1 MDFPGARKGGGSLG
15 SRYNQLAAEGALN
28 PDPHQ
33 LKVVAALDRLL
44 GELQARPLDAKP
56 GFFSRL
62 FGRSRNAGEAAPR
75 GLYVYGSVG
84 RGKTML
90 MDLFLEAAPVEKK
103 RRAHFNDF
111 MADVHDRI
119 GRHRA
124 AVKAGTASGDDPIP
138 PVAQDL
144 AADAKLLCFDEFSVT
159 DIADAMI
166 LSRLFTA
173 LFSQGV
179 VLVAT
184 SNVAPDDLYREGLN
198 RQLFLPFIGLLKR
211 HVDVLDIGGTQDH
224 RMAKLNRLPVY
235 LTPLGPEA
243 SQHMDEAWAV
253 TTEGHRVARAELMV
267 KGRTIPVPQAAGSA
281 ARFAF
286 GDLCSQP
293 LAARDYLAIVERY
306 PTIFIDNIP
315 VLDAAQRNEA
325 KRLIL
330 LVDVLYDR
338 HATLVVSAAAEPD
351 QLFAGRP
358 GSTEAFEFVR
368 TASRLT
374 EMQSL
379 AWREEALQ
387 RNGEAA
393 EHSETSPAD

>member
-1 MDFPGARKGGGSLG
+1 LPEPTAAATLR
-15 SRYNQLAAEGALN
+15 SRYDRLAAEGSIN
-28 PDPHQ
+28 PDSHQ
-33 LKVVAALDRLL
+33 GKAVEALDRLL
-44 GELQARPLDAKP
+44 SDLQARSLDSKP
-56 GFFSRL
+56 GLFARFFGGKRDE
-62 FGRSRNAGEAAPR
+62 AGPR
-75 GLYVYGSVG
+75 GLYLHGSVG

-90 MDLFLEAAPVEKK
+90 MDWFLEAAPVEKK

-138 PVAQDL
+138 PVAKDL
-144 AADAKLLCFDEFSVT
+144 AEQAKLLCFDEFAVT
-159 DIADAMI
+159 DITDAMI

-173 LFSQGV
+173 LFDEGV

-224 RMAKLNRLPVY
+224 RMAKLERLPVY
-235 LTPLGPEA
+235 LTPLGPDADA
-243 SQHMDEAWAV
+243 SINEAW
-253 TTEGHRVARAELMV
+253 TVATDGQRTAPAQVEV
-267 KGRTIPVPQAAGSA
+267 KGRTIPVPQAAGKA

-286 GDLCSQP
+286 ADLCSQP
-293 LAARDYLAIVERY
+293 LAARDYLAIVERF
-306 PTIFIDNIP
+306 PTIFIDGIP
-315 VLDAAQRNEA
+315 VLDAGQRNEA

-338 HATLVVSAAAEPD
+338 HATLVVTAAAEPD
-351 QLFAGRP
+351 ALFKGRP
-358 GSTEAFEFVR
+358 GSTEMFEFSR
-368 TASRLT
+368 TVSRLN
-374 EMQSL
+374 EMRSAEWRL
-379 AWREEALQ
+379 APEAPPP
-387 RNGEAA
+387 
-393 EHSETSPAD
+393 H

>member
-1 MDFPGARKGGGSLG
+1 MSSLPETTAVGALR
-15 SRYNQLAAEGALN
+15 SRYDRLAAEGAIV

-33 LKVVAALDRLL
+33 AKVVAALDRLL
-44 GELQARPLDAKP
+44 SDLQARPLDNRP
-56 GFFSRL
+56 GFFTRL
-62 FGRSRNAGEAAPR
+62 FGGGRDEAAPR
-75 GLYVYGSVG
+75 GLYVYGTVG

-124 AVKAGTASGDDPIP
+124 AVKAGGASGDDPIP
-138 PVAQDL
+138 PVAKDL
-144 AADAKLLCFDEFSVT
+144 AEQAKLLCFDEFSVT

-173 LFSQGV
+173 LFDQGV

-224 RMAKLNRLPVY
+224 RMAKLDRLPVY
-235 LTPLGPEA
+235 LAPLGPDAEA
-243 SQHMDEAWAV
+243 QMDEAWAIA
-253 TTEGHRVARAELMV
+253 TEGQRPAPATVDV
-267 KGRTIPVPQAAGSA
+267 KGRKIAVPQAAGGA
-281 ARFAF
+281 ARFQFA
-286 GDLCSQP
+286 DLCSQP
-293 LAARDYLAIVERY
+293 LAARDYLAIVERF
-306 PTIFIDNIP
+306 PTIFIDGIP
-315 VLDAAQRNEA
+315 ILDAAQRNEA

-338 HATLVVSAAAEPD
+338 HATLVASAAAEPD
-351 QLFAGRP
+351 DLFKGRP
-358 GSTEAFEFVR
+358 GSTEAFEFAR
-368 TASRLT
+368 TASRLN
-374 EMQSL
+374 EMRS
-379 AWREEALQ
+379 AEWRAAQDEREA
-387 RNGEAA
+387 
-393 EHSETSPAD
+393 H

>member
-1 MDFPGARKGGGSLG
+1 MSPLPEPTAAGALR
-15 SRYNQLAAEGALN
+15 SRYDRLAAEGAIH

-44 GELQARPLDAKP
+44 SDLQARPLDSRP
-56 GFFSRL
+56 GFFARL
-62 FGRSRNAGEAAPR
+62 FGGKAGRDEVGPR

-138 PVAQDL
+138 PVAKDL
-144 AADAKLLCFDEFSVT
+144 AEQAKLLCFDEFSVT

-173 LFSQGV
+173 LFDQGV

-211 HVDVLDIGGTQDH
+211 HVEVLDIGGTQDH
-224 RMAKLNRLPVY
+224 RMAKLDRLPVY
-235 LTPLGPEA
+235 LTPLGAEA
-243 SQHMDEAWAV
+243 AARMDEAWKAA
-253 TTEGHRVARAELMV
+253 TEGQRAVRAQVEV
-267 KGRTIPVPQAAGSA
+267 KGRTIPVRQAAGEA

-286 GDLCSQP
+286 ADLCSQP

-306 PTIFIDNIP
+306 PTIFIDGIP
-315 VLDAAQRNEA
+315 VLDVSQRNEA

-338 HATLVVSAAAEPD
+338 HATLVATAAAEPD
-351 QLFAGRP
+351 DLFKGRP

-368 TASRLT
+368 TASRLN
-374 EMQSL
+374 EMRS
-379 AWREEALQ
+379 AEWRAAQGADSEEQ
-387 RNGEAA
+387 
-393 EHSETSPAD
+393 PA

>member
-1 MDFPGARKGGGSLG
+1 MASLPETTAAGALR
-15 SRYNQLAAEGALN
+15 SRYDRLAADGAIN

-44 GELQARPLDAKP
+44 VQLRAGSLDSAP
-56 GFFSRL
+56 GFFARL
-62 FGRSRNAGEAAPR
+62 FGGGRNRDEAGLR
-75 GLYVYGSVG
+75 GLYVHGSVG

-138 PVAQDL
+138 PVAHDL
-144 AADAKLLCFDEFSVT
+144 AKQAKLLCFDEFSVT

-173 LFSQGV
+173 LFSEGV

-211 HVDVLDIGGTQDH
+211 HVEVLDIGGTQDH
-224 RMAKLNRLPVY
+224 RMAKLDRLPVY
-235 LTPLGPEA
+235 LTPLGPDA
-243 SQHMDEAWAV
+243 DARMDEAWAMASDGLRPTPATV
-253 TTEGHRVARAELMV
+253 EV
-267 KGRTIPVPQAAGSA
+267 KGRSIVIPQAAGKV
-281 ARFAF
+281 ARFSFA
-286 GDLCSQP
+286 DLCSQP
-293 LAARDYLAIVERY
+293 LAARDYLAITERY
-306 PTIFIDNIP
+306 PTIFIDGIP
-315 VLDAAQRNEA
+315 ILDVNQRNEA

-338 HATLVVSAAAEPD
+338 HATLVATAAAEPD
-351 QLFAGRP
+351 HLFKGRP
-358 GSTEAFEFVR
+358 GSTEAFEFLR
-368 TASRLT
+368 TASRLNEMRSVEWRT
-374 EMQSL
+374 EHDL
-379 AWREEALQ
+379 EAH
-387 RNGEAA
+387 GP
-393 EHSETSPAD
+393 SV